1 MQWTVETIESPATGS
16 LDADLDQPSTTNGNN
31 ATSFAYDLLHT
42 LQAIRGGDF
51 SVRMAGGHR
60 GLAGE
65 IAETLNAIAAANQR
79 IAHQL
84 RRVGEEVGREGKTR
98 QRAKFALSDGAWG
111 EMEESLN
118 TLIDDL
124 LWPMTALTR
133 AVAAVT
139 QGDLSHIIALG
150 RDGHPLKGEF
160 LQAAAILNAM
170 IKHLK
175 VFTSEAARVV
185 REVGKEG
192 KLGGHV
198 HVSDAK
204 GVWKDLTDG
213 VNAMASNLATQV
225 RNMAGVAI
233 AAADGDLS
241 KKVTADVRGAFAGLR
256 DDINAM
262 IGNLR
267 LAAER
272 NIEQDW
278 VRTNLAKFTSLLEG
292 HRDISTVGRLLLSEL
307 APLLDAQL
315 GVIYRLETEKGASY
329 LKVLAAYADD
339 DGRLYSDRIPLGAG
353 LIGQCAID
361 KRRLLITQMPTHTVP
376 TGFSMFKAA
385 PQNIVVL
392 PVVFG
397 SKVKA
402 IIELVSV
409 SAFTTRQM
417 TFLEQLTGHVGSVLN
432 GIETTTET
440 EGLRKRLQESEDQ
453 RDLALAVG
461 RIGSWDWDLVEGDCV
476 WDERQRQIF
485 GVDGAPFKVLLSN
498 IRALVDRRDWKML
511 CRLLKRA
518 RQDGEVHQVEFRV
531 RRPDGSVRWCLGR
544 AAAVKDASG
553 RMSHVRGVTMDI
565 SERKEAEDQQSL
577 LAREVDHRTKN
588 ALSVVHA
595 IVSLTRAEDIKQFSA
610 AVEGRIAALARA
622 HSLLSDSR
630 WRGAKIAELIHGELA
645 SCRTPNL
652 ARVRISGKG
661 LSLHPS
667 AVQALALAVH
677 ELATNAAKYGA
688 LSVPSGSVEVT
699 WEAHE
704 DGLELRWIER
714 GGPPAETKMLGGFG
728 MRVIKASVEAQL
740 SGTVEFDWRQ
750 EGLQC
755 VIRVPCRPKMEVF
768 DNFLDSSERSDA
780 RHSDR
785 RELGPRR
792 RIPLIRDESL
802 TPSLASAASGGGKG
816 GGESMLAKLD
826 YSSVA
831 HNAPN

>member
-1 MQWTVETIESPATGS
+1 MQWIVETIESPSTGC
-16 LDADLDQPSTTNGNN
+16 LDADLDQASTTNSND

-42 LQAIRGGDF
+42 LRAIQGGDF
-51 SVRMAGGHR
+51 SVRMAGNRR

-84 RRVGEEVGREGKTR
+84 RRAGEEVGREGKTR
-98 QRAKFALSDGAWG
+98 QRVKFGLSNGAWG
-111 EMEESLN
+111 EMEESIN

-175 VFTSEAARVV
+175 VLTSEVARVV
-185 REVGKEG
+185 REAGKEG
-192 KLGGHV
+192 RLGGQA

-213 VNAMASNLATQV
+213 VNAMATNLAAQV
-225 RNMAGVAI
+225 RNIADVAI

-241 KKVTADVRGAFAGLR
+241 KKISADARGAFAGLR
-256 DDINAM
+256 DNVNAM

-267 LAAER
+267 LVAER

-278 VRTNLAKFTSLLEG
+278 VRTTLAKFTGLLEG
-292 HRDISTVGRLLLSEL
+292 QRDISIAGRLLLSEL
-307 APLLDAQL
+307 APLLGAQL

-339 DGRLYSDRIPLGAG
+339 DGRLYSERIPLGAG
-353 LIGQCAID
+353 PIGQCAID

-392 PVVFG
+392 PVLFG
-397 SKVKA
+397 NKVKA

-417 TFLEQLTGHVGSVLN
+417 TFLEQLTGRVGSMLN
-432 GIETTTET
+432 GIETTIET
-440 EGLRKRLQESEDQ
+440 DGLRKRLLESEDQ
-453 RDLALAVG
+453 RDLALAAG
-461 RIGSWDWDLVEGDCV
+461 MMGSWDWDLVEGGCV
-476 WDERQRQIF
+476 WDKRQRQIF
-485 GVDGAPFKVLLSN
+485 DVDGAPFEVLLSN
-498 IRALVDRRDWKML
+498 VRELIDRRDWKML
-511 CRLLKRA
+511 WRLLKRA
-518 RQDGEVHQVEFRV
+518 RQDGGAHQVEFRV
-531 RRPDGSVRWCLGR
+531 RRPDGGVRWCLGR

-553 RMSHVRGVTMDI
+553 RISRVRGVTMDI
-565 SERKEAEDQQSL
+565 TERKEAEDQQSL
-577 LAREVDHRTKN
+577 LIREVDHRTKN

-645 SCRTPNL
+645 PYRTPNP

-677 ELATNAAKYGA
+677 ELATNAASYGA
-688 LSVPSGSVEVT
+688 LSVSSGSVEVT
-699 WEAHE
+699 WEAHD
-704 DGLELRWIER
+704 DGLELKWIER
-714 GGPPAETKMLGGFG
+714 GGPTSDPKTLGGFG

-740 SGTVEFDWRQ
+740 SGTVEFDWQQ

-755 VIRVPCRPKMEVF
+755 MIRVPCRPKMEGF
-768 DNFLDSSERSDA
+768 DNFLDSSEKSDA
-780 RHSDR
+780 GQSDR
-785 RELGPRR
+785 RESGLRR

-816 GGESMLAKLD
+816 GGESRLARFD
-826 YSSVA
+826 YSVAA